1 MTVTALI
8 PETKGR
14 YRVCLQGEA
23 DLVLYGKELKQ
34 FGIAE
39 GTDLSPEQY
48 RRILE
53 EVLIPRARKRAMHIL
68 ERIDQTTAQL
78 REKLQRSQYPEPVV
92 EDAIAYVASFHYIDD
107 ERFARNF
114 IRAYQQSRSRLRISR
129 DLQGKGIN
137 RDLIDRCLAEE
148 YEVSETDQIR
158 ELLRRK
164 GYDRGARDRKQQDKM
179 YRFLMQRGYRSED
192 IRRAL
197 WREDF

>member
-68 ERIDQTTAQL
+68 ERMDQTTAQL
-78 REKLQRSQYPEPVV
+78 RENLQRSQYPEPSITSMMNVSREILSGPTSRAEAACV
-92 EDAIAYVASFHYIDD
+92 S
-107 ERFARNF
+107 ARIF
-114 IRAYQQSRSRLRISR
+114 RARGLT
-129 DLQGKGIN
+129 GI
-137 RDLIDRCLAEE
+137 
-148 YEVSETDQIR
+148 
-158 ELLRRK
+158 
-164 GYDRGARDRKQQDKM
+164 
-179 YRFLMQRGYRSED
+179 
-192 IRRAL
+192 
-197 WREDF
+197 

>member
-68 ERIDQTTAQL
+68 ERMDQTTAQL
-78 REKLQRSQYPEPVV
+78 REKLQRSQYPEQVV
-92 EDAIAYVASFHYIDD
+92 EDAIAYVASFHYIAD
-107 ERFARNF
+107 ERFA
-114 IRAYQQSRSRLRISR
+114 
-129 DLQGKGIN
+129 
-137 RDLIDRCLAEE
+137 
-148 YEVSETDQIR
+148 
-158 ELLRRK
+158 
-164 GYDRGARDRKQQDKM
+164 
-179 YRFLMQRGYRSED
+179 
-192 IRRAL
+192 
-197 WREDF
+197 

>member
-1 MTVTALI
+1 M
-8 PETKGR
+8 R
-14 YRVCLQGEA
+14 Q
-23 DLVLYGKELKQ
+23 
-34 FGIAE
+34 
-39 GTDLSPEQY
+39 
-48 RRILE
+48 
-53 EVLIPRARKRAMHIL
+53 
-68 ERIDQTTAQL
+68 
-78 REKLQRSQYPEPVV
+78 
-92 EDAIAYVASFHYIDD
+92 
-107 ERFARNF
+107 
-114 IRAYQQSRSRLRISR
+114 

-137 RDLIDRCLAEE
+137 RDLIDRGLAEE

>member
-53 EVLIPRARKRAMHIL
+53 EVLIPRAQKESDAHSG
-68 ERIDQTTAQL
+68 EDGSDDGSASGETA
-78 REKLQRSQYPEPVV
+78 EIP
-92 EDAIAYVASFHYIDD
+92 
-107 ERFARNF
+107 
-114 IRAYQQSRSRLRISR
+114 ISGTGSGGCHGLCGVLPLHR
-129 DLQGKGIN
+129 
-137 RDLIDRCLAEE
+137 
-148 YEVSETDQIR
+148 
-158 ELLRRK
+158 
-164 GYDRGARDRKQQDKM
+164 
-179 YRFLMQRGYRSED
+179 
-192 IRRAL
+192 
-197 WREDF
+197 

>member
-68 ERIDQTTAQL
+68 ERMDQTTAQL

-129 DLQGKGIN
+129 DLQGKGID
-137 RDLIDRCLAEE
+137 RDLIDRWLTEE

-164 GYDRGARDRKQQDKM
+164 GYDQGARDRKQQDKM

>member
-1 MTVTALI
+1 
-8 PETKGR
+8 
-14 YRVCLQGEA
+14 
-23 DLVLYGKELKQ
+23 
-34 FGIAE
+34 
-39 GTDLSPEQY
+39 
-48 RRILE
+48 
-53 EVLIPRARKRAMHIL
+53 MHIL
-68 ERIDQTTAQL
+68 ERMDQTTAQL
-78 REKLQRSQYPEPVV
+78 REKLQRSQYPEQVV

-158 ELLRRK
+158 ELLRRR
-164 GYDRGARDRKQQDKM
+164 DMTGAGTASSRIRCD
-179 YRFLMQRGYRSED
+179 RFLMQRGYRSED

-197 WREDF
+197 LEGRFLTFGTGDL

>member
-68 ERIDQTTAQL
+68 ERMDQTTAQL
-78 REKLQRSQYPEPVV
+78 REKLQRSQYPEQVV

-129 DLQGKGIN
+129 DLQGKGID
-137 RDLIDRCLAEE
+137 RDLIDRCLAAE

-164 GYDRGARDRKQQDKM
+164 GYDQGARDRKQQDKM

>member
-1 MTVTALI
+1 M
-8 PETKGR
+8 
-14 YRVCLQGEA
+14 
-23 DLVLYGKELKQ
+23 LYGKELKQ

-68 ERIDQTTAQL
+68 ERMDQTTAQL

-114 IRAYQQSRSRLRISR
+114 IRAYQQSRSRLRISQ
-129 DLQGKGIN
+129 DLLGKGIN

>member
-68 ERIDQTTAQL
+68 ERMDQTTAQL
-78 REKLQRSQYPEPVV
+78 REKLQRSQYPEQVV

-137 RDLIDRCLAEE
+137 RDLSTGA
-148 YEVSETDQIR
+148 
-158 ELLRRK
+158 LRRSTRFPRRIRF
-164 GYDRGARDRKQQDKM
+164 GNFCAGRDMTREPGTASS
-179 YRFLMQRGYRSED
+179 R
-192 IRRAL
+192 IRCIAS
-197 WREDF
+197 

>member
-68 ERIDQTTAQL
+68 ERMDQTTAQL

-114 IRAYQQSRSRLRISR
+114 IRAYQQSRSRLRISQ
-129 DLQGKGIN
+129 DLQGKGID
-137 RDLIDRCLAEE
+137 RDLIDRCLEE

-164 GYDRGARDRKQQDKM
+164 GYDQGARDRKQQDKM